1 MLNNNTNHEQSAN
14 LSYREQDIIRRNSVV
29 FWTITIITVIS
40 TIPRFTLNGP
50 AGLYIQL
57 GIMLVLWATLAV
69 LHFGRKLVHQTK
81 YIAIIGT
88 TISITAAIVLEPAIT
103 NFSAVY
109 YVLVITLIYMHVGL
123 TIYSV
128 IYSLGIMVY
137 MSFFQDSIGVTP
149 EMISPYFLYFIMISI
164 LSFALLRVSH
174 FMVKNIEESNAQTE
188 KLLEEQ
194 TIHQEALVRLVDS
207 VTEKTGLITRNTEDN
222 NRFFQEMGDS
232 FQEIATGSMTQSES
246 TQSINEAIL
255 EITDQFRDME
265 ATMHDLTSETET
277 SRDLSESGKEQ
288 ISALTA
294 TIADFRDEINTM
306 SEELSQLITN
316 LAETNE
322 FSNTIKEIA
331 DQTNLLSLNASI
343 EAARA
348 GEQGQGFAVVANE
361 IRNLA
366 EISTESA
373 EKISEQLEM
382 FSAQSDHTKTRM
394 MQVAER
400 MAESYDMTKETSEY
414 FEQIND
420 AILTLNELSNHNDE
434 RMKQANESVMSIG
447 KSSEELAAYS
457 EESTASIEELTA
469 TLDSC
474 LSGNDEI
481 LRGLI
486 DLEEVLEEGARATS
500 R

>member
-1 MLNNNTNHEQSAN
+1 MINNKSEDSNE
-14 LSYREQDIIRRNSVV
+14 LSYRELDTRRRNSIV
-29 FWTITIITVIS
+29 FWTITIITVLS
-40 TIPRFTLNGP
+40 TLPRFSFNAP
-50 AGLYIQL
+50 VEFFIQI
-57 GIMLVLWATLAV
+57 GIMLVLWAVLAI
-69 LHFGRKLVHQTK
+69 LHFKKILINQMK
-81 YIAIIGT
+81 YVAVIGT
-88 TISITAAIVLEPAIT
+88 TLSITAAIVLEPSIT
-103 NFSAVY
+103 HFSSVY
-109 YVLVITLIYMHVGL
+109 YILVITLIYMHLGL

-128 IYSLGIMVY
+128 IFGLGLIIY
-137 MSFFQDSIGVTP
+137 MSFFQTDIGMTDD
-149 EMISPYFLYFIMISI
+149 MISPYFFYYIMISI
-164 LSFALLRVSH
+164 LIFALLRVSQ
-174 FMVKNIEESNAQTE
+174 FMVQNIEKSNLQTE

-194 TIHQEALVRLVDS
+194 TAQQEALVNLVNS
-207 VTEKTGLITRNTEDN
+207 VSEKTTLITKNTEDN

-232 FQEIATGSMTQSES
+232 FQEIASGSMTQSES
-246 TQSINEAIL
+246 TQSINEAVG
-255 EITDQFRDME
+255 EITNQFRDME
-265 ATMHDLTSETET
+265 TTMQDLTSETET
-277 SRDLSESGKEQ
+277 SRDLSASGQKQ
-288 ISALTA
+288 VAALTE

-306 SEELSQLITN
+306 SEELSRLITN

-373 EKISEQLEM
+373 EKISEQLEL
-382 FSAQSDHTKTRM
+382 FSAQSDQTKTRM

-400 MAESYDMTKETSEY
+400 MTESYDMTKETSEY
-414 FEQIND
+414 FADINE
-420 AILTLNELSNHNDE
+420 AIVTLNELSNHNE
-434 RMKQANESVMSIG
+434 GRMQQANESVIAIG
-447 KSSEELAAYS
+447 RSTEELAAYS

-469 TLDSC
+469 TLESC

-486 DLEEVLEEGARATS
+486 DLESVLNDGS
-500 R
+500 RM

>member
-1 MLNNNTNHEQSAN
+1 MNNNKMKYEETSE
-14 LSYREQDIIRRNSVV
+14 LSYQEEDTRRRNAII
-29 FWTITIITVIS
+29 FWTITFITVLS
-40 TIPRFTLNGP
+40 VLPRFSFD
-50 AGLYIQL
+50 AGLEIFIQI
-57 GIMLVLWATLAV
+57 GIMLVLWIVLAII
-69 LHFGRKLVHQTK
+69 HFRKILVKQMK

-88 TISITAAIVLEPAIT
+88 TLSITAAIILEPSIT
-103 NFSAVY
+103 HFSSVY
-109 YVLVITLIYMHVGL
+109 YILILTLIYMDLGL

-128 IYSLGIMVY
+128 LYGLGLIIY
-137 MSFFQDSIGVTP
+137 MSFFQEDIGLTA
-149 EMISPYFLYFIMISI
+149 EMISPHFFYYIMIAI
-164 LSFALLRVSH
+164 LIFALLRVSH
-174 FMVKNIEESNAQTE
+174 YMLQNIEKSNEQTE
-188 KLLEEQ
+188 QLLSEQ
-194 TIHQEALVRLVDS
+194 TAQQEALMNLVNS
-207 VTEKTGLITRNTEDN
+207 VSEKTALITSNTEDN

-246 TQSINEAIL
+246 TQAINEAIVD
-255 EITDQFRDME
+255 ITDQFRDME
-265 ATMHDLTSETET
+265 STMDDLTSETET
-277 SRDLSESGKEQ
+277 SKDLSESGQKQ
-288 ISALTA
+288 VAALTE

-306 SEELSQLITN
+306 SDELSRLITN

-373 EKISEQLEM
+373 EKISEQLEQ
-382 FSAQSDHTKTRM
+382 FSTQSDHTKTRM

-400 MAESYDMTKETSEY
+400 MTESYEMTKETSDY
-414 FEQIND
+414 FASINE
-420 AILTLNELSNHNDE
+420 AIVTLNDLSNHNDQ
-434 RMKQANESVMSIG
+434 RMQNVNESVKAIG
-447 KSSEELAAYS
+447 TSTEELAAYS

-486 DLEEVLEEGARATS
+486 DLESVLKEGAERQS
-500 R
+500 